1 MATPT
6 YEQVITAL
14 QNADKAGDVEAAR
27 QLAQLAATL
36 SPSAP
41 SPLKQAAQ
49 AAFTKAQNAPVIGP
63 VGMLEAGANL
73 VSGGAASALGGL
85 AGLVGTMLPG
95 PEGQGADIVRRVQE
109 AGTYQPRTE
118 AGKAAVEA
126 VSAPMELGSQA
137 LGAAGGY
144 VGKQL
149 GNEAAGQAI
158 GEATLPVAATLMGA
172 RAPLKSIAT
181 TPYTGV
187 GISPSAG
194 LVNARAAGERAY
206 GPLAE
211 EQAAAASAA
220 DWQNSARIDT
230 AKAIKDLPHP
240 ISVNPA
246 YTNPT
251 KTNRIVSS
259 LTGQEAIDT
268 AIVSANKN
276 QWGKNAK
283 ADMGIHPE
291 VPLTSVAPFKAVR
304 AKAAAPY
311 KEVSK
316 LGELTPD
323 ETVLSAIKNIEIPDL
338 ISDPKASTVVQGV
351 VNRALDKV
359 SSGMTGAQVLEQI
372 KQLRADADNTS
383 SVRAKGGK
391 VDPSDISKAEAQLTV
406 ANALEDLIELNL
418 PIGSKLL
425 ADLKKARYEIK
436 KSYDYQKATDLD
448 TGLVDPSK
456 LPENMSGIGETMRKA
471 AANFPTNAKVTTA
484 PIDKAINK
492 VSRAGVAGSVGALMG
507 SFTPV
512 GPIGGGLIG
521 ASVGELLGKLNA
533 SRVASPAYQAKN
545 MLPLDRRIMPTEAPA
560 PVQAPMQQ
568 LGSEGYIPPTP
579 FRESTPN
586 WRFSKQEGMWPQ
598 PPQQQGFPQ
607 LPAPSAEGTMASLRA
622 EQARA
627 GEMSR
632 TLGKQSEAA
641 LAAQEAAAK
650 AEVKRGRGQEGIQYT
665 IDAGGNLVPVST
677 SIPSKLLAPSS
688 LETAVKKLSGIVV
701 PETQTT
707 YKTTTVSPKT
717 GTKPYTRI
725 TKREGETTY
734 ERGVSQAFDLTAEER
749 IAWNKAKADI
759 VDAVPELKGLSEK
772 AILSKINDRQ
782 WVQEAIN
789 TANQKAEM
797 YAQMEQRSQDRT
809 AQSLARISREKLMDA
824 AEQLQE
830 ILGGRPSSRGYRQG
844 PKTQAFQR
852 GLLSGEQQ

>member
-36 SPSAP
+36 SPSTP
-41 SPLKQAAQ
+41 SPLKKAAQ

-126 VSAPMELGSQA
+126 VSAPIEMGNVLLGE
-137 LGAAGGY
+137 AGGFI
-144 VGKQL
+144 GKQL

-158 GEATLPVAATLMGA
+158 GEAALPVAATLMGA
-172 RAPLKSIAT
+172 RAPIKSIAT

-187 GISPSAG
+187 GVSPSAG
-194 LVNARAAGERAY
+194 LANARAAGERAY
-206 GPLAE
+206 GPLEAE
-211 EQAAAASAA
+211 RAAAASAA
-220 DWQNSARIDT
+220 DWQNSARIDA
-230 AKAIKDLPHP
+230 AKAIKELPHP
-240 ISVNPA
+240 ISVNPS

-251 KTNRIVSS
+251 KANRIVSS

-283 ADMGIHPE
+283 TDMGLHPE

-311 KEVSK
+311 KEVAN
-316 LGELTPD
+316 LGKLTPD
-323 ETVLSAIKNIEIPDL
+323 ETVLSTIKNIEIPDL
-338 ISDPKASTVVQGV
+338 ISDPNASTVVQGV

-359 SSGMTGAQVLEQI
+359 SSGMTGAQALEQI

-383 SVRAKGGK
+383 SARAKGVK
-391 VDPSDISKAEAQLTV
+391 VDPSDIAKAEAQLTV
-406 ANALEDLIELNL
+406 ANALEDLIDLNV
-418 PIGSKLL
+418 PVNSKLL
-425 ADLKKARYEIK
+425 SDLKKARYEIK

-456 LPENMSGIGETMRKA
+456 LPENMSGIGEAMRKA

-492 VSRAGVAGSVGALMG
+492 VSRAGIAGSVGALMG

-512 GPIGGGLIG
+512 GPIGGGLLG
-521 ASVGELLGKLNA
+521 ASVGELIGKLNA
-533 SRVASPAYQAKN
+533 SRIASPAYQAKN
-545 MLPLDRRIMPTEAPA
+545 MLPVDRRIMPTAAPA

-568 LGSEGYIPPTP
+568 LDSSGYTAPTP

-586 WRFSKQEGMWPQ
+586 WTFSKQEGIWPQ

-622 EQARA
+622 EQARS

-650 AEVKRGRGQEGIQYT
+650 AEGKRGRGQEGIQYT
-665 IDAGGNLVPVST
+665 IDAGGNLVPVSMT
-677 SIPSKLLAPSS
+677 VPKTLAVSS
-688 LETAVKKLSGIVV
+688 LESAVKKLSGEIGF
-701 PETQTT
+701 P
-707 YKTTTVSPKT
+707 
-717 GTKPYTRI
+717 
-725 TKREGETTY
+725 
-734 ERGVSQAFDLTAEER
+734 ERGGPQAFNLTATEK

-772 AILSKINDRQ
+772 AILSKMSDRQ
-782 WVQEAIN
+782 WVQDAI
-789 TANQKAEM
+789 TSANQKAEM
-797 YAQMEQRSQDRT
+797 YAQLEQRSQDRK

-830 ILGGRPSSRGYRQG
+830 ILGGRPSSRGYQQG
-844 PKTQAFQR
+844 PKTRAFQR
-852 GLLSGEQQ
+852 GLFSGEQQ

>member
-6 YEQVITAL
+6 YEQVIAAL

-36 SPSAP
+36 SPTTP
-41 SPLKQAAQ
+41 SPLKQAAS

-73 VSGGAASALGGL
+73 VSGGASSAIGGL

-95 PEGQGADIVRRVQE
+95 PEGQGANLVRKIQE

-126 VSAPMELGSQA
+126 ISAPMEMGNVLLGE
-137 LGAAGGY
+137 AGGF
-144 VGKQL
+144 VGKQF

-158 GEATLPVAATLMGA
+158 GEVALPVAATLMGG
-172 RAPLKSIAT
+172 RAPVKSIAT
-181 TPYTGV
+181 TPYTGMGV
-187 GISPSAG
+187 SPSAG

-206 GPLAE
+206 APLAQ
-211 EQAAAASAA
+211 EQAAAASAM
-220 DWQNSARIDT
+220 DWQNAARIDA
-230 AKAIKDLPHP
+230 AKLVQTLPHP
-240 ISVNPA
+240 ISLNPA

-251 KTNRIVSS
+251 KTNRVISS

-283 ADMGIHPE
+283 TDMGIHPE

-311 KEVSK
+311 KEVAK
-316 LGELTPD
+316 LGELLPD
-323 ETVLSAIKNIEIPDL
+323 ETVLSSIQNIKIPDL
-338 ISDPKASTVVQGV
+338 ISDPNAATVVQGV

-359 SSGMTGAQVLEQI
+359 SSGMTGAQALEQI
-372 KQLRADADNTS
+372 KQLRADADNTTS
-383 SVRAKGGK
+383 ARQKGTK
-391 VDPSDISKAEAQLTV
+391 VDPSDIAKAEAQLTI
-406 ANALEDLIELNL
+406 ANALEDLIDLNV
-418 PIGSKLL
+418 PVGSKLL

-456 LPENMSGIGETMRKA
+456 LPENMSGIGEAMRKVS
-471 AANFPTNAKVTTA
+471 ANFPTNAKVTTA

-507 SFTPV
+507 SVTPI
-512 GPIGGGLIG
+512 GPIGGGLLG
-521 ASVGELLGKLNA
+521 ASVGELIGKMNA
-533 SRVASPAYQAKN
+533 ARIASPAYQARN
-545 MLPLDRRIMPTEAPA
+545 MPPLDRRIMPAEAPA

-568 LGSEGYIPPTP
+568 LGSEGYMAPTP

-586 WRFSKQEGMWPQ
+586 WTYSKQEGMWPQ

-607 LPAPSAEGTMASLRA
+607 LPAPSGESTMAALRA

-632 TLGKQSEAA
+632 TLGKQTEASM
-641 LAAQEAAAK
+641 AAQEAAAK
-650 AEVKRGRGQEGIQYT
+650 AEAKRGKTQEGIQYT
-665 IDAGGNLVPVST
+665 LDAAGNLVPISAVT
-677 SIPSKLLAPSS
+677 PKTLAVSS
-688 LETAVKKLSGIVV
+688 LESAVKKLSGEVGF
-701 PETQTT
+701 P
-707 YKTTTVSPKT
+707 
-717 GTKPYTRI
+717 
-725 TKREGETTY
+725 
-734 ERGVSQAFDLTAEER
+734 ERGAPQAFNLTATEK

-759 VDAVPELKGLSEK
+759 AEAVPEIKGMSEK
-772 AILSKINDRQ
+772 AILAKMQDRQ
-782 WVQEAIN
+782 WVQETIN
-789 TANQKAEM
+789 IAKQRAEA
-797 YAQMEQRSQDRT
+797 YAQYEQLSQDRK
-809 AQSLARISREKLMDA
+809 AQSLARISREKLLDA

-852 GLLSGEQQ
+852 GLLSGDGQ